1 MGFTQKQDVKVSH
14 SYDGIIKQLDGTSGA
29 KFADVILAA
38 IENKGD
44 SMVDWKDMNTLQ
56 VEAAME
62 LIVLTHVAEAAVP
75 QEEEVRN
82 SK

>member
-1 MGFTQKQDVKVSH
+1 
-14 SYDGIIKQLDGTSGA
+14 
-29 KFADVILAA
+29 
-38 IENKGD
+38 
-44 SMVDWKDMNTLQ
+44 MVDWKDMNTLQ